1 MSEMR
6 DLHGLKGM
14 KGLLNVEYGSIHAF
28 YWMAYGAVASFASVF
43 LLGRGYSNTDIGM
56 IFAVGSVLA
65 VFLQPVLADVADR
78 SRKLSLIGVSQ
89 LVLAV
94 IMVLTLGLFLLQEKS
109 MALAAVYV
117 LILAGNAAL
126 QPLFNSLCFK
136 LSESGIHIN
145 FGVCRSFGSLAY
157 SILVMFL
164 GTLAE
169 EKGIL
174 VLPVT
179 GELVMILNLISL
191 VLVVYHFRK
200 ACGAGKNARDARG
213 VGAAESGNRSEEKPE
228 EEINLLQ
235 FARRNRMFFLMTIG
249 VLGIYFGNGVL
260 NNFML
265 QVITPLGGDSEDMGR
280 IFSVMAFLE
289 IPTMVLFE
297 QINRKFSCQFL
308 LKVASVAFVVKTAM
322 IWLADS
328 VTVVMLAQGLQLFSF
343 ALFLPAMVHF
353 IDQTMHRGEA
363 VKGQAL
369 YTAMITVASVIC
381 SLLGGVILD
390 LYGAGRLMIISTL
403 LTAAGAVII
412 SLTIGRIHTKK
423 EETIGL
429 SA

>member
-1 MSEMR
+1 MM
-6 DLHGLKGM
+6 KGM

-28 YWMAYGAVASFASVF
+28 YWMAYGALASFASVF

-109 MALAAVYV
+109 IALAAVYV
-117 LILAGNAAL
+117 LILAGNTAL

-164 GTLAE
+164 GTMAE

-179 GELVMILNLISL
+179 GELVMFLNLISL
-191 VLVVYHFRK
+191 VLLTNHFRK
-200 ACGAGKNARDARG
+200 ACGSGENTRG
-213 VGAAESGNRSEEKPE
+213 VGDAETVEKSGNTGRRDKPE
-228 EEINLLQ
+228 EEINLIQ

-280 IFSVMAFLE
+280 IYSVMAFLE

-297 QINRKFSCQFL
+297 QINRRISCQCL
-308 LKVASVAFVVKTAM
+308 LKIASAVFVVKTAM

-328 VTVVMLAQGLQLFSF
+328 VTVVLLAQGLQLFSF

-390 LYGAGRLMIISTL
+390 MYGAGRLMMLSTL
-403 LTAAGAVII
+403 LTFAGAVII
-412 SLTIGRIHTKK
+412 SLTIGKIHTKK

>member
-1 MSEMR
+1 M
-6 DLHGLKGM
+6 KGM

-28 YWMAYGAVASFASVF
+28 YWMAYGALASFASVF
-43 LLGRGYSNTDIGM
+43 LLGRGYTNTDIGM
-56 IFAVGSVLA
+56 IFAVGSILA

-94 IMVLTLGLFLLQEKS
+94 IMVLTLGLFLLREKS

-179 GELVMILNLISL
+179 GEVVMILNLISL
-191 VLVVYHFRK
+191 VLVAYHFRK
-200 ACGAGKNARDARG
+200 ACGSDEKNRD
-213 VGAAESGNRSEEKPE
+213 VGSAETAEERNLPE
-228 EEINLLQ
+228 DKMEDKQDEEINLLQ
-235 FARRNRMFFLMTIG
+235 FARRNKMFFLMTIG

-265 QVITPLGGDSEDMGR
+265 QVITPLGGDSEDMGQ

-297 QINRKFSCQFL
+297 QINRRFSCQFL
-308 LKVASVAFVVKTAM
+308 LKVASTAFVVKTAM

-390 LYGAGRLMIISTL
+390 LYGAGRLMMISTL

-412 SLTIGRIHTKK
+412 TLTIGKIHTKK
-423 EETIGL
+423 EEYIGL

>member
-94 IMVLTLGLFLLQEKS
+94 IMVLTLGLFLLREKS
-109 MALAAVYV
+109 MALAVVYV

-191 VLVVYHFRK
+191 VLVAYHFRK
-200 ACGAGKNARDARG
+200 SCGARKNAGDT
-213 VGAAESGNRSEEKPE
+213 GAEECKTLPENKPE

-308 LKVASVAFVVKTAM
+308 LKVASVAFVVKTTM

-390 LYGAGRLMIISTL
+390 LYGAGRLMMISTL

>member
-94 IMVLTLGLFLLQEKS
+94 IMVLTLGLFLLREKS
-109 MALAAVYV
+109 MALAVVYV

-191 VLVVYHFRK
+191 VLVAYHFRK
-200 ACGAGKNARDARG
+200 SCGARKNAGDT
-213 VGAAESGNRSEEKPE
+213 GAEECKTLPENKPE

-235 FARRNRMFFLMTIG
+235 FGRRNRMFFLMTIG

-308 LKVASVAFVVKTAM
+308 LKVASVAFVVKTTM

-328 VTVVMLAQGLQLFSF
+328 VTAVMLAQGLQLFSF

-390 LYGAGRLMIISTL
+390 LYGAGRLMMISTL

>member
-94 IMVLTLGLFLLQEKS
+94 IMVLTLGLFLLREKS
-109 MALAAVYV
+109 MALAVVYV

-191 VLVVYHFRK
+191 VLVAYHFRK
-200 ACGAGKNARDARG
+200 SCGARKNAGDT
-213 VGAAESGNRSEEKPE
+213 GAEECKTLPENKPE

-390 LYGAGRLMIISTL
+390 LYGAGRLMMISTL